1 MVRKRHDKGK
11 AIEQNMVINC
21 LRSIIRNAK
30 EGKDELKQKTS

>member
-1 MVRKRHDKGK
+1 MERRKLDKDK